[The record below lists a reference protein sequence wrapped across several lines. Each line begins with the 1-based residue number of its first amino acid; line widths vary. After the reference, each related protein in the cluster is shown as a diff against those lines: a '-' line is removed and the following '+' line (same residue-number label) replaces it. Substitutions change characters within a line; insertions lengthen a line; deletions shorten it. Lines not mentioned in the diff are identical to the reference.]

1 MAEIREQISSSEL
14 DRSRP
19 VLRSHWWR
27 EVLIVGAFYGLYTLV
42 RDIRG
47 DQPVSVFRAF
57 HNAERIIGLEKN
69 LGIYHER
76 QIQRWFLGNHSF
88 IRFLDDYYGTAHFIA
103 AVAVL
108 LLLFFFFPVHYR
120 LWRNT
125 LALTNLIAL
134 LGFSLFP
141 LMPPRLLPHSYGF
154 VDTLKDFGGLWSFS
168 SGAVNQVS
176 NQYAAMPSLHTAWA
190 LWCAFAL
197 AEVIRPWWG
206 KVLVFL
212 HPLITVF
219 CIVVTANHFFV
230 DEIAGVLVLAV
241 AYVLARM
248 LTLSLDRYY
257 NRKDLAALESVASA
271 WEAPDE
277 RCGPRTGG

>member
-1 MAEIREQISSSEL
+1 MPEL
-14 DRSRP
+14 DRGRP

-57 HNAERIIGLEKN
+57 HNAERIIGFEKN
-69 LGIYHER
+69 LGIYQER
-76 QIQRWFLGNHSF
+76 QIQHWFLGNHSF
-88 IRFLDDYYGTAHFIA
+88 IRFLDDYYGTAHFVA
-103 AVAVL
+103 AIAVL

-125 LALTNLIAL
+125 LALTNVIAL
-134 LGFSLFP
+134 LGFSFFP
-141 LMPPRLLPHSYGF
+141 LMPPRLLPSSYHF
-154 VDTLKDFGGLWSFS
+154 VDTLRVFGGLWSFS
-168 SGAVNQVS
+168 SGPVNELS

-219 CIVVTANHFFV
+219 CIVVTANHFFA
-230 DEIAGVLVLAV
+230 DEIAGVLVLGV
-241 AYVLARM
+241 AYALARM

-257 NRKDLAALESVASA
+257 NRKGLAALQAVASTPST

-277 RCGPRTGG
+277 RCRPRAGG

>member
-1 MAEIREQISSSEL
+1 MTEIREQVSSPEL

-27 EVLIVGAFYGLYTLV
+27 EVVIVGAFYGLYTLV

-47 DQPVSVFRAF
+47 DKPVSVFQAF
-57 HNAERIIGLEKN
+57 HNAERVIGFEKY

-76 QIQRWFLGNHSF
+76 QIQQWFLGNHSF
-88 IRFLDDYYGTAHFIA
+88 IRFLDDYYGTAHFVA
-103 AVAVL
+103 AIAVL

-134 LGFSLFP
+134 LGFSFFP
-141 LMPPRLLPHSYGF
+141 LMPPRLLPANYGF
-154 VDTLKDFGGLWSFS
+154 VDTLKVFGGLWSFS
-168 SGAVNQVS
+168 SGAVNEVS

-190 LWCAFAL
+190 LWCALAL

-206 KVLVFL
+206 KVLVFI
-212 HPLITVF
+212 HPVVTVF

-230 DEIAGVLVLAV
+230 DEIAGVLVLGV
-241 AYVLARM
+241 AYVMARM
-248 LTLSLDRYY
+248 FTLSLDRYY
-257 NRKDLAALESVASA
+257 NRRDLSVLQPVAAALP
-271 WEAPDE
+271 APDA
-277 RCGPRTGG
+277 RCGPRAGG